1 MKIFFY
7 TLILF
12 LSFYFPVSPGLH
24 AQKLTISPDQ
34 RFIRFDN
41 GKPFFYLG
49 DTAWELFHRLSRDE
63 ADLYLQDR
71 AAKGFTVIQAVVLAE
86 LDGLKTP
93 NSNGDLPFIG
103 MDLSKPN
110 EKYFQH
116 VDYIVDKAA
125 SLGMFIGMLPA
136 WGDKWNLKWGQ
147 GPEIFNTDNAYAYG
161 KFIGRR
167 YRDEPIIWILGGD
180 RLPENDED
188 FAIVRAMVKGL
199 AEGDEGNHLMTYHPM
214 GGKSS
219 SDFFHKDTWLLF
231 NFFQSGHGPRDLPN
245 YEFIIADRN
254 LAPIKPTMDG
264 EPRYEDHP
272 VQFRP
277 GEYGWFDDFDTRQ
290 AAYWSMM
297 TGACGHTYG
306 NHNIWQMWTVDRKPV
321 SWART
326 EWKRAI
332 HAPGSWQVGFMK
344 SFFEKYPWQDMI
356 PDQSLILNFNPRSGE
371 YQVSMISK
379 DQRII
384 FAYTPYGKPLK
395 VDTGRLKPGKFTA
408 AWFNPRDG
416 KYLPVG
422 NFNARPNHEFTPHSI
437 GRGSDWVLVLECT
450 EQ

>member
-1 MKIFFY
+1 MKNFFC
-7 TLILF
+7 TLFLF
-12 LSFYFPVSPGLH
+12 LSFSFAIFPGLY
-24 AQKLTISPDQ
+24 AQKLAISPDH
-34 RFIRFDN
+34 RFIRFED

-49 DTAWELFHRLSRDE
+49 DTAWELFHRLSKDE

-71 AAKGFTVIQAVVLAE
+71 ASKGFTVIQAVVLAE
-86 LDGLKTP
+86 LDGLRTP
-93 NSNGDLPFIG
+93 NSNGDLPLNG
-103 MDLSKPN
+103 MDLLKPN

-125 SLGMFIGMLPA
+125 SLGMFIGMLPS

-147 GPEIFNTDNAYAYG
+147 GPEIFNTDNAFAYG

-167 YRDEPIIWILGGD
+167 YRDKSIIWILGGD
-180 RLPENDED
+180 RLPENEED
-188 FAIVRAMVKGL
+188 FAIIRAMAKGL
-199 AEGDEGNHLMTYHPM
+199 AEGDEGNHLMTFHPM

-219 SDFFHKDTWLLF
+219 SDFFHKDPWLSF

-254 LAPIKPTMDG
+254 LAPIKPTLDG

-277 GEYGWFDDFDTRQ
+277 GEYGWFDDFDARQ

-297 TGACGHTYG
+297 SGACGHTYG

-332 HAPGSWQVGFMK
+332 NAPGSWQVGFMK
-344 SFFEKYPWQDMI
+344 SFFEKYSWQDMI

-395 VDTGRLKPGKFTA
+395 VDTGRLKPGKFNA
-408 AWFNPRDG
+408 KWFNPRDG
-416 KYLPVG
+416 KYLPIG
-422 NFNARPNHEFTPHSI
+422 NFNAVENQDYTPHSI
-437 GRGSDWVLVLECT
+437 GRGSDWVLVLEST